1 MKKETIREIV
11 EWSACIIIA
20 VVLALTIKFYVGT
33 PTLVKHTSMYPTLK
47 PNERLILNRMVRTSK
62 KMPNRGDII
71 TFEAPT
77 TNFLTTEEFTQSVI
91 ARYENQPEGL
101 WGKFSYYVLEIN
113 KISYIKRV
121 IGLPG
126 EHVKIE
132 NGKVYIN
139 GQLLDESAYLSKD
152 VVTGNGDGVCLD
164 LVVPDNCIFAMGDN
178 RGKSTDC
185 RAFGCIPLDKIES
198 KVWIRIWPI
207 NKIGNI

>member
-77 TNFLTTEEFTQSVI
+77 TNFLTTEEFEESVI

-139 GQLLDESAYLSKD
+139 GQELDESAYLSKD
-152 VVTGNGDGVCLD
+152 VVTGSGDGVCLD

-185 RAFGCIPLDKIES
+185 RAFGCVPLDKIES